1 MTDEPVKP
9 KDDIL
14 PPPHVGRINITND
27 FCLSGGYTIPPSG
40 LIKDREPY
48 IRPLM
53 VNPQFRTKQQVYRF
67 VAWLTTMAEVMRLP
81 DEEVPSTMEEILQAV
96 RNS

>member
-1 MTDEPVKP
+1 MTEPEKG
-9 KDDIL
+9 K
-14 PPPHVGRINITND
+14 INIAND
-27 FCLSGGYTIPPSG
+27 FCLSGGYTIPDSG
-40 LIKDREPY
+40 LVRDRKPY

-53 VNPQFRTKQQVYRF
+53 VNPQFCTKQQVYRF